1 MGGEKE
7 MVKFSPYFYKFKD
20 MLLNRNIP
28 IELRSKFLI
37 EKEWSDH
44 WRKMYKYNM
53 YTDDSSINYNTHEYG
68 YWENYLAWRLKKVS
82 IKDVSSIL
90 DMDLKNPEISPDD
103 LVVALILWGRGTAIV
118 KKVIELTDVD
128 EREEFLNLL
137 KEANSW
143 RKEKKLLRDP
153 GWEYH

>member
-1 MGGEKE
+1 
-7 MVKFSPYFYKFKD
+7 
-20 MLLNRNIP
+20 
-28 IELRSKFLI
+28 
-37 EKEWSDH
+37 
-44 WRKMYKYNM
+44 
-53 YTDDSSINYNTHEYG
+53 
-68 YWENYLAWRLKKVS
+68 
-82 IKDVSSIL
+82 
-90 DMDLKNPEISPDD
+90 MDLKNPEISPDD